1 MHSNNTSPSNIM
13 GGLSVSLVPRPV
25 KIERE
30 KKGLV
35 STVHACANYVDVNII
50 IKL

>member
-1 MHSNNTSPSNIM
+1 MLTYDLASYPGPSHA
-13 GGLSVSLVPRPV
+13 

-35 STVHACANYVDVNII
+35 STVRACANYVDVNII